1 MSDLRFEW
9 DEAKNFANTQKH
21 GVSFRDAAE
30 VFGDPL
36 HLTKFDS
43 IEAGEERWR
52 TYGVVAG
59 IAVIMVAH
67 TYRDDEGGEVI
78 RIISA
83 RRATRSERRFYEHGN
98 G

>member
-21 GVSFRDAAE
+21 RVSFRDAAE

-36 HLTKFDS
+36 HLTRFDS

-52 TYGVVAG
+52 TYGVVGG
-59 IAVIMVAH
+59 IALIMVAH

-78 RIISA
+78 RIVSA
-83 RRATRSERRFYEHGN
+83 RRATRVERRFYEHEDR
-98 G
+98 

>member
-36 HLTKFDS
+36 HLTRFDS

-52 TYGVVAG
+52 TYGVVGG
-59 IAVIMVAH
+59 IILIMVAH

-83 RRATRSERRFYEHGN
+83 RRATRVERRFYEHEDR
-98 G
+98 